1 MIEKIEVLFVIAG
14 LLLVF
19 YLVILFGAG
28 NKRKTFQS
36 IEIKKYLFGV
46 LMLILLIALVSVI
59 LWMFL

>member
-46 LMLILLIALVSVI
+46 RMLILLIALISVI

>member
-19 YLVILFGAG
+19 YLVISFGAG
-28 NKRKTFQS
+28 NKRKASQS

-46 LMLILLIALVSVI
+46 RMLILLIALVSVI

>member
-19 YLVILFGAG
+19 YLVISLGAG

-36 IEIKKYLFGV
+36 MEIKKYLFGV
-46 LMLILLIALVSVI
+46 RMLILLIALVSVI

>member
-19 YLVILFGAG
+19 YLVISFGAG
-28 NKRKTFQS
+28 NKRKTSQS

-46 LMLILLIALVSVI
+46 RMLILLIALISVI

>member
-46 LMLILLIALVSVI
+46 RMLILLIALVSVI
-59 LWMFL
+59 LCMFL

>member
-46 LMLILLIALVSVI
+46 RMLILLIALVSVI